1 MLQQKHSDKDIY
13 KFSDKTSG
21 NYSVAKLQEN
31 LLRLIQSAQ
40 TQPLLSNPSN
50 LTSTLVGKRVLHYF
64 NVDGKLQGFHGY
76 VISQVPGFPEWYNIV
91 YDEEGDIVSTYQL
104 MDDYNSG
111 DLELVDS

>member
-1 MLQQKHSDKDIY
+1 M
-13 KFSDKTSG
+13 
-21 NYSVAKLQEN
+21 
-31 LLRLIQSAQ
+31 
-40 TQPLLSNPSN
+40 
-50 LTSTLVGKRVLHYF
+50 
-64 NVDGKLQGFHGY
+64 DGKLQGFHGY

>member
-1 MLQQKHSDKDIY
+1 M
-13 KFSDKTSG
+13 
-21 NYSVAKLQEN
+21 
-31 LLRLIQSAQ
+31 
-40 TQPLLSNPSN
+40 
-50 LTSTLVGKRVLHYF
+50 TSTLVGKRVLHYF